1 MKISGGLLKGKRLL
15 FFKSKLT
22 RPLKSIVK
30 EGIFNVINHSSLI
43 KIKLINSKILDLYS
57 GIGTFGIE
65 CLSHEAKEVVFVE
78 KNSLAIK
85 YLKSNLELLK
95 ISNKVKLFDQEISIF
110 LKETKETRFNII
122 FLDPPFKDQIY
133 LDYINKIKKRG
144 IISSKN
150 LFIIHREKINE
161 NLKNLINID
170 LIKKYGR
177 SKIIFGHI

>member
-1 MKISGGLLKGKRLL
+1 M
-15 FFKSKLT
+15 
-22 RPLKSIVK
+22 
-30 EGIFNVINHSSLI
+30 
-43 KIKLINSKILDLYS
+43 
-57 GIGTFGIE
+57 
-65 CLSHEAKEVVFVE
+65 SHEAKEVVFVE

-133 LDYINKIKKRG
+133 LDYINMIKKRN
-144 IISSKN
+144 ISKK
-150 LFIIHREKINE
+150 FIIIHREKINE

-177 SKIIFGHI
+177 SKLYSGIFKEDFFSLNLISSTAGWSKGFKFNDRPNNAVSIIK

>member
-1 MKISGGLLKGKRLL
+1 M
-15 FFKSKLT
+15 
-22 RPLKSIVK
+22 
-30 EGIFNVINHSSLI
+30 
-43 KIKLINSKILDLYS
+43 
-57 GIGTFGIE
+57 IG
-65 CLSHEAKEVVFVE
+65 
-78 KNSLAIK
+78 
-85 YLKSNLELLK
+85 
-95 ISNKVKLFDQEISIF
+95 IF

-133 LDYINKIKKRG
+133 LDYINMIKKRG

>member
-1 MKISGGLLKGKRLL
+1 M
-15 FFKSKLT
+15 
-22 RPLKSIVK
+22 
-30 EGIFNVINHSSLI
+30 
-43 KIKLINSKILDLYS
+43 
-57 GIGTFGIE
+57 
-65 CLSHEAKEVVFVE
+65 SHEAKEVVFVE

-110 LKETKETRFNII
+110 IKETKETRFNII

-133 LDYINKIKKRG
+133 LDYINMIKKRG